1 MVSAQN
7 RPDRQHHRK
16 FSDRFEELEKL
27 KLLEILDLDEET
39 AIKFFSRRNEMK
51 KKITS
56 IMDESEEI
64 NFRLIEIIEN
74 DGNKN
79 EYENL
84 IDQWFVLEEKLLN
97 ERLKFLKSLNNIL
110 SQEQIAKVI
119 IFERKFKKDVRDLL
133 IEKGRRRFFKEK
145 N

>member
-1 MVSAQN
+1 MKSLITLTLLLIFSMVSAQN

-56 IMDESEEI
+56 IIKMATT
-64 NFRLIEIIEN
+64 
-74 DGNKN
+74 NK
-79 EYENL
+79 
-84 IDQWFVLEEKLLN
+84 
-97 ERLKFLKSLNNIL
+97 
-110 SQEQIAKVI
+110 
-119 IFERKFKKDVRDLL
+119 
-133 IEKGRRRFFKEK
+133 
-145 N
+145 